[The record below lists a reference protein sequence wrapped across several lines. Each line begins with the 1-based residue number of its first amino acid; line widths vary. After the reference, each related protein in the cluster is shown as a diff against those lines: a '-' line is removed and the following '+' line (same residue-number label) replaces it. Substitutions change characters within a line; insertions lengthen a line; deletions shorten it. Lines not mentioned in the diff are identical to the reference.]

1 MLTELGGLLA
11 AVPAGSSA
19 EEYRAAVLGRNVL
32 GKTMDS
38 TRKKTLRHMR
48 ELYALDEAVPIF
60 GLLRKLEAVDR
71 GESLPLLALQ
81 VAWSRDPPLRA
92 TTPPVLEAAVG
103 DRVER
108 AGPAQAFEAVLP
120 DQYSA
125 ATLKTTTQ
133 NAASSW
139 TQAGH
144 LTGHLKK
151 IRQPVKPTTVA
162 VTMAL
167 FLGQIAGYH
176 GARLFIDPFL
186 LFDSQDEKYRALHDE
201 IIKYLVFLR
210 DRAQADELTAGA
222 VSHWLLFR
230 EVKQNWLGFSR
241 QGNSGTGLGHHFAQ
255 GLSRNLKNVFRNFG
269 EESLTQGS
277 HMEKLGLLSG
287 GVGRDH
293 LSDFTTNLI
302 KGFLLK

>member
-1 MLTELGGLLA
+1 MLAELSGLLA

-32 GKTMDS
+32 GKTTDS

-48 ELYALDEAVPIF
+48 ELYALDEAIPIF

-81 VAWSRDPPLRA
+81 VAWSRDPLLRA

-108 AGPAQAFEAVLP
+108 ASLVEAFEAVLP
-120 DQYSA
+120 NQYSA

-139 TQAGH
+139 AQAGH

-151 IRQPVKPTTVA
+151 IRKPVTPTTVA
-162 VTMAL
+162 ITMAL

-176 GARLFIDPFL
+176 GAEVFSSPWVKL
-186 LFDSQDEKYRALHDE
+186 LDLGA
-201 IIKYLVFLR
+201 
-210 DRAQADELTAGA
+210 DRARAMALEAHRAGLLNLRA
-222 VSHWLLFR
+222 VGDVVDLSFPTLAIF
-230 EVKQNWLGFSR
+230 
-241 QGNSGTGLGHHFAQ
+241 QGNRS
-255 GLSRNLKNVFRNFG
+255 
-269 EESLTQGS
+269 
-277 HMEKLGLLSG
+277 
-287 GVGRDH
+287 
-293 LSDFTTNLI
+293 
-302 KGFLLK
+302 